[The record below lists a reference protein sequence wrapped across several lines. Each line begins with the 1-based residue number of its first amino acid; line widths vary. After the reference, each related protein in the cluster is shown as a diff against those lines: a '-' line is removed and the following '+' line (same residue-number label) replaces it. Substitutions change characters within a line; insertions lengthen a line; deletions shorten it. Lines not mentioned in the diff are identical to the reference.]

1 MPWRA
6 AQMSD
11 TLYAAYVAACAQHK
25 EKNKDK
31 DKDKDTVYPPTIN
44 NLSPRACRSLIR
56 KMLEP
61 DPKLRFSIEDVMA
74 HSWVKGIEV
83 CHAVAKPA
91 HLHAHAMQQAQ
102 AQNL

>member
-6 AQMSD
+6 AQTSD
-11 TLYAAYVAACAQHK
+11 TLYVAYLSACAAQH
-25 EKNKDK
+25 KDK
-31 DKDKDTVYPPTIN
+31 DKDKDKDVVYPPTIN

-74 HSWVKGIEV
+74 HSWVQGIEV
-83 CHAVAKPA
+83 CHAVAKPT
-91 HLHAHAMQQAQ
+91 HVHVHAMQQAQ
-102 AQNL
+102 AQIL

>member
-1 MPWRA
+1 MPWRV

-11 TLYAAYVAACAQHK
+11 TLYAAYVTACAAQHK
-25 EKNKDK
+25 DKSKEKDK
-31 DKDKDTVYPPTIN
+31 DKDVVYPPTIN

-61 DPKLRFSIEDVMA
+61 EPKLRFSIEDVMA

-83 CHAVAKPA
+83 CHAVAKPT
-91 HLHAHAMQQAQ
+91 HVHVHAMQQAQ
-102 AQNL
+102 VL